1 VLAESPRAREA
12 VFPLLVLP
20 LVTPILLAGVR
31 VTTLAI
37 AGQGSEA
44 GSWLGLMLA
53 FDVVF
58 VAAGTLVFEHLME
71 D

>member
-1 VLAESPRAREA
+1 MASWRA
-12 VFPLLVLP
+12 
-20 LVTPILLAGVR
+20 
-31 VTTLAI
+31 TTLAI
-37 AGQGSEA
+37 QGLGSQA